1 MMPAELRVALI
12 GYGYWGPN
20 LARNLVALPGV
31 RLVRVCE
38 LDPARR
44 AQAQH
49 LYPWIEAG
57 DGAAAVC
64 ADQNVD
70 AVVIATPL
78 ATHFPVALA
87 ALDARKHVLV
97 EKPIAATAGQARQL
111 IEAARRQQRVLMVDH
126 PFVYAA
132 PVRHLGELI
141 ARGELGRLLHYDSVR
156 ANLGPFHSDV
166 DVIWDLA
173 AHDLSI
179 LERLTGRQPFEVSAI
194 GAGNGHPQ
202 DPEIAHLMLRYDD
215 GLLAH
220 LHLSW
225 LSPVK
230 IRRTTLV
237 GTRAL
242 VMYDALNAA
251 EQLRIYAGESPA
263 GETPH
268 AATQQGSTRGAPT
281 QQQRRIGYRLGDM
294 ISPRL
299 PVEEPLQAMC
309 AHFVECV
316 RSGVTALTDG
326 GAGLRVVTV
335 LEAARHSLALGG
347 TSVAVQRE

>member
-1 MMPAELRVALI
+1 MTPDELSVALI

-20 LARNLVALPGV
+20 LARNLVALPSV
-31 RLVRVCE
+31 RLARVCE
-38 LDPARR
+38 LDIERR

-57 DGAAAVC
+57 DSAAAVC
-64 ADQNVD
+64 ADEKVD

-78 ATHFPVALA
+78 ATHCSLALA
-87 ALDARKHVLV
+87 ALAAGKHVLV
-97 EKPIAATAGQARQL
+97 EKPMTASAGQARQL

-141 ARGELGRLLHYDSVR
+141 ARGDLGRLLHYDSVR
-156 ANLGPFHSDV
+156 ANLGPFHSDI

-194 GAGNGHPQ
+194 GAGNGAQH
-202 DPEIAHLMLRYDD
+202 DPEIAHLLARYDD

-230 IRRTTLV
+230 IRRTTLA

-242 VMYDALNAA
+242 VLYDELNAA

-263 GETPH
+263 GEP
-268 AATQQGSTRGAPT
+268 A
-281 QQQRRIGYRLGDM
+281 QQRRIGYRLGDM
-294 ISPRL
+294 TSPRL
-299 PVEEPLQAMC
+299 PVEEPLQTMC

-316 RSGVTALTDG
+316 RSGVAPLTDG
-326 GAGLRVVTV
+326 GAGLRVVKL
-335 LEAARHSLALGG
+335 LEAARRSLALGG
-347 TSVAVQRE
+347 TAVAVERD